1 MDSINT
7 GPVDVIMLSFPG
19 NKFNGRILPAVG
31 DLIDR
36 GLIRLLDLMFVWKDD
51 EGTLGSLELAK
62 LGPDLDEYVEIVQQI
77 PGGYLDDE
85 DAQEIA
91 PDVQPGS
98 SVALLAVENLW
109 AIPFVDA
116 VRDADGV
123 VLDQFRVPADVVA
136 EFRTMVTEVEDS
148 TNPTEV
154 G

>member
-1 MDSINT
+1 MDAINT

-19 NKFNGRILPAVG
+19 NKFNGRILPAMG

-51 EGTLGSLELAK
+51 EGSLGSLELAK
-62 LGPDLDEYVEIVQQI
+62 LSPDLDEYVEIVQQI

-85 DAQEIA
+85 DAEEIA
-91 PDVQPGS
+91 PDLEAGS

-123 VLDQFRVPADVVA
+123 VLDQFRVPADVVS
-136 EFRTMVTEVEDS
+136 EFRALVTASEDS
-148 TNPTEV
+148 TTPSEV
-154 G
+154 N